1 MLKKMFVMK
10 SDMSKYIKLI
20 AVPIIFILFNIGIT
34 NLVNHKLDLTED
46 KLFTLTNNT
55 KQVISNI
62 NEPIRIQLF
71 FSNSLSKDLPQ
82 VRDYEKRV
90 RELLYK
96 YVSLSENLK
105 LEVLDPKP
113 FSDLE
118 DLANVYG
125 VQGLQLNQEGERFY
139 FGAVFTNSVDDS
151 ALIPFFDSS
160 RESFL
165 EYDLTKTIYNLANTK
180 KSKIG
185 IISSLPIS
193 GGFSNERDPASY
205 QQPFFIKSNITE
217 FFNVEDL
224 PKDVEA
230 IPEEIDQLLV
240 IHPKNLSDE
249 TTFAI
254 DQFVMSGKGVIFFM
268 DPFSE
273 YENSLLP
280 PNQRASNIPGSNLN
294 NMFEKWGFKLD
305 PGLLAGDINNG
316 RKVSMGDINNQKIIT
331 YVLWL
336 AIQDSLLSR
345 DDIIT
350 SNLDYVFIKTAGS
363 ILNNNTN
370 SSLLIT
376 PLIQTSLSSMLIE
389 RSAVQF
395 RADPEKLLKDFIS
408 SNQKLTLGARIQG
421 NFKSSFSEEEFSK
434 LKTKKEKYIKQVNN
448 ANIIVY
454 ADTDLLADN
463 TWVSQQDMFGRS
475 NATAIA
481 DNGRLVLNSIESM
494 SGGPD
499 LIGLRGRGTSN
510 RPFVVVENLQKK
522 AELAFKEKEETLQ
535 NELKETEE
543 KLQVLQS
550 EEGADNNNVS
560 NVQAETIVA
569 FRSRIFEIRG
579 ELRAVQRVL
588 GQDINALETRLK
600 FINIW
605 LMPALVFVLYIINSL
620 ILYRRQ
626 KNFFKSIGR
635 T

>member
-408 SNQKLTLGARIQG
+408 SNQKLILGARVQG
-421 NFKSSFSEEEFSK
+421 NFKSSFSEEDFSK
-434 LKTKKEKYIKQVNN
+434 LKIKKEKFIKQVNN

-579 ELRAVQRVL
+579 ELRAVQREL

>member
-294 NMFEKWGFKLD
+294 NMFEKWGFRLD

-363 ILNNNTN
+363 IVNNNTN

-408 SNQKLTLGARIQG
+408 SNQKLILGARVQG
-421 NFKSSFSEEEFSK
+421 NFKSSFSEEDFSK
-434 LKTKKEKYIKQVNN
+434 LKIKKEKFIKQVNN

-463 TWVSQQDMFGRS
+463 TWVSQQDMFGRN

-510 RPFVVVENLQKK
+510 RPFLVVENLQKK

-543 KLQVLQS
+543 KLKVLQS
-550 EEGADNNNVS
+550 EEDDNNNKVS
-560 NVQAETIVA
+560 NVQTETIVE
-569 FRSRIFEIRG
+569 FRNRIFEIRG
-579 ELRAVQRVL
+579 ELRAVQREL
-588 GQDINALETRLK
+588 GQDIKALETRLK

-605 LMPALVFVLYIINSL
+605 LMPALVFILYIMNIL
-620 ILYRRQ
+620 FLYRRQ

>member
-579 ELRAVQRVL
+579 ELRAVQREL

>member
-510 RPFVVVENLQKK
+510 RPFLVVENLQKK

>member
-125 VQGLQLNQEGERFY
+125 VQGLQLNQERERFY

-205 QQPFFIKSNITE
+205 QQPFFIKSN
-217 FFNVEDL
+217 
-224 PKDVEA
+224 
-230 IPEEIDQLLV
+230 
-240 IHPKNLSDE
+240 
-249 TTFAI
+249 
-254 DQFVMSGKGVIFFM
+254 
-268 DPFSE
+268 
-273 YENSLLP
+273 
-280 PNQRASNIPGSNLN
+280 
-294 NMFEKWGFKLD
+294 
-305 PGLLAGDINNG
+305 
-316 RKVSMGDINNQKIIT
+316 
-331 YVLWL
+331 
-336 AIQDSLLSR
+336 
-345 DDIIT
+345 
-350 SNLDYVFIKTAGS
+350 
-363 ILNNNTN
+363 TN
-370 SSLLIT
+370 
-376 PLIQTSLSSMLIE
+376 
-389 RSAVQF
+389 
-395 RADPEKLLKDFIS
+395 
-408 SNQKLTLGARIQG
+408 
-421 NFKSSFSEEEFSK
+421 
-434 LKTKKEKYIKQVNN
+434 
-448 ANIIVY
+448 
-454 ADTDLLADN
+454 
-463 TWVSQQDMFGRS
+463 
-475 NATAIA
+475 
-481 DNGRLVLNSIESM
+481 
-494 SGGPD
+494 
-499 LIGLRGRGTSN
+499 
-510 RPFVVVENLQKK
+510 
-522 AELAFKEKEETLQ
+522 
-535 NELKETEE
+535 
-543 KLQVLQS
+543 
-550 EEGADNNNVS
+550 
-560 NVQAETIVA
+560 
-569 FRSRIFEIRG
+569 
-579 ELRAVQRVL
+579 
-588 GQDINALETRLK
+588 
-600 FINIW
+600 
-605 LMPALVFVLYIINSL
+605 
-620 ILYRRQ
+620 
-626 KNFFKSIGR
+626 
-635 T
+635 

>member
-1 MLKKMFVMK
+1 
-10 SDMSKYIKLI
+10 
-20 AVPIIFILFNIGIT
+20 
-34 NLVNHKLDLTED
+34 
-46 KLFTLTNNT
+46 
-55 KQVISNI
+55 
-62 NEPIRIQLF
+62 
-71 FSNSLSKDLPQ
+71 
-82 VRDYEKRV
+82 
-90 RELLYK
+90 
-96 YVSLSENLK
+96 
-105 LEVLDPKP
+105 
-113 FSDLE
+113 
-118 DLANVYG
+118 
-125 VQGLQLNQEGERFY
+125 
-139 FGAVFTNSVDDS
+139 
-151 ALIPFFDSS
+151 
-160 RESFL
+160 
-165 EYDLTKTIYNLANTK
+165 
-180 KSKIG
+180 
-185 IISSLPIS
+185 
-193 GGFSNERDPASY
+193 
-205 QQPFFIKSNITE
+205 
-217 FFNVEDL
+217 
-224 PKDVEA
+224 
-230 IPEEIDQLLV
+230 
-240 IHPKNLSDE
+240 
-249 TTFAI
+249 
-254 DQFVMSGKGVIFFM
+254 
-268 DPFSE
+268 
-273 YENSLLP
+273 
-280 PNQRASNIPGSNLN
+280 
-294 NMFEKWGFKLD
+294 
-305 PGLLAGDINNG
+305 
-316 RKVSMGDINNQKIIT
+316 
-331 YVLWL
+331 
-336 AIQDSLLSR
+336 
-345 DDIIT
+345 
-350 SNLDYVFIKTAGS
+350 
-363 ILNNNTN
+363 
-370 SSLLIT
+370 
-376 PLIQTSLSSMLIE
+376 MLIE

-579 ELRAVQRVL
+579 ELRAVQREL

>member
-1 MLKKMFVMK
+1 MFKKMLIKKAEMP
-10 SDMSKYIKLI
+10 KYIKLI
-20 AVPIIFILFNIGIT
+20 AVPIIFIFFNIGIT
-34 NLVNHKLDLTED
+34 NLVNYKLDLTED

-105 LEVLDPKP
+105 LEVVDPKP

-125 VQGLQLNQEGERFY
+125 VEGLQLNQEGERFY

-193 GGFSNERDPASY
+193 GGFSNETDPGSY

-224 PKDVEA
+224 PKDIEA
-230 IPEEIDQLLV
+230 IPEQIDQLLV
-240 IHPKNLSDE
+240 IHPKNLSQE
-249 TTFAI
+249 TAFAI
-254 DQFVMSGKGVIFFM
+254 DQFVMSGKGVIFFI

-408 SNQKLTLGARIQG
+408 SNQKLILGARVQG

-434 LKTKKEKYIKQVNN
+434 LKTKKEKHIKQVNN

-463 TWVSQQDMFGRS
+463 TWVSQQDMFGRN

-543 KLQVLQS
+543 KLQILQS

-579 ELRAVQRVL
+579 ELRAVQREL
-588 GQDINALETRLK
+588 GQDIKALETRLK

-605 LMPALVFVLYIINSL
+605 LMPALVFVLYFINSL

>member
-1 MLKKMFVMK
+1 MLKKMLVMK

-294 NMFEKWGFKLD
+294 NMFEKWGFRLD

-363 ILNNNTN
+363 IVNNNTN

-408 SNQKLTLGARIQG
+408 SNQKLILGARVQG
-421 NFKSSFSEEEFSK
+421 NFKSSFSEEDFSK
-434 LKTKKEKYIKQVNN
+434 LKIKKEKFIKQVNN

-463 TWVSQQDMFGRS
+463 TWVSQQDMFGRN

-510 RPFVVVENLQKK
+510 RPFLVVENLQKK

-543 KLQVLQS
+543 KLKVLQS
-550 EEGADNNNVS
+550 EEDDNNNKVS
-560 NVQAETIVA
+560 NVQTETIVE
-569 FRSRIFEIRG
+569 FRNRIFEIRG
-579 ELRAVQRVL
+579 ELRAVQREL
-588 GQDINALETRLK
+588 GQDIKALETRLK

-605 LMPALVFVLYIINSL
+605 LMPALVFILYIMNIL
-620 ILYRRQ
+620 FLYRRQ

>member
-294 NMFEKWGFKLD
+294 NMFEKWGFRLD

>member
-363 ILNNNTN
+363 IVNNNTN

-463 TWVSQQDMFGRS
+463 TWVSQQDMFGRN

>member
-463 TWVSQQDMFGRS
+463 TWVSQQDMFGRN